1 MILLP
6 AIFAGIVIALLRG
19 GDLRRLAVL
28 PVHLGWLAVVCLI
41 AQLYVIYSPV
51 DKLEAERSV
60 HATLL
65 IGSSVALLLVVWAN
79 RRLPAMAIIGIGLF
93 LNLVV
98 MAANGGFMP
107 VSREATM
114 AAGTRSVQDA
124 YQEGDRLP
132 RSKDVLLSQA
142 ETRFWILSDVIV
154 APQPLARVYSFGDI
168 VVGAGVFV
176 LLQAATV
183 TRKNRLTEEISDPAI
198 A

>member
-142 ETRFWILSDVIV
+142 DTQLWILSDVIV